1 MIVEIESDT
10 MAILTRRCSHMGA
23 VGRVR
28 NNEDVAHED
37 PHDLT
42 RGRNEVLIRDRNNL
56 GRVPAQPSCCLGIFS
71 KCQLETRAGDLNSV
85 MLLWCRRNE
94 IAHDIDYEVKDTIR
108 GTEMRVVAKE
118 ARDAVCIVSFVGPA
132 RSSSTYL

>member
-1 MIVEIESDT
+1 MIVEIEPDT
-10 MAILTRRCSHMGA
+10 MAILTRRHSSMGA

-37 PHDLT
+37 SHDLA
-42 RGRNEVLIRDRNNL
+42 RGRNEVLIRNRNNL
-56 GRVPAQPSCCLGIFS
+56 SRVPAQPSCCLGIS
-71 KCQLETRAGDLNSV
+71 GKCQLETRAGDLNSV

-108 GTEMRVVAKE
+108 GTEM
-118 ARDAVCIVSFVGPA
+118 
-132 RSSSTYL
+132 